1 MVKIKLK
8 GNMIE
13 VPISPEQQEDYGSPD
28 GTATEIVTASQLNK
42 IPKDEFFKL
51 TPEGNRVYLKI
62 EYDRARKGYYCEID
76 TVNERFFK
84 ANKTVY
90 IGFTY

>member
-1 MVKIKLK
+1 MGIKITYYYNLTLTNIKELTMVKIKLK

-51 TPEGNRVYLKI
+51 IKL
-62 EYDRARKGYYCEID
+62 
-76 TVNERFFK
+76 
-84 ANKTVY
+84 
-90 IGFTY
+90 

>member
-13 VPISPEQQEDYGSPD
+13 VHISPEQQEDYGSPD

-62 EYDRARKGYYCEID
+62 DYDRARKGYYCESD
-76 TVNERFFK
+76 TGNERFFK